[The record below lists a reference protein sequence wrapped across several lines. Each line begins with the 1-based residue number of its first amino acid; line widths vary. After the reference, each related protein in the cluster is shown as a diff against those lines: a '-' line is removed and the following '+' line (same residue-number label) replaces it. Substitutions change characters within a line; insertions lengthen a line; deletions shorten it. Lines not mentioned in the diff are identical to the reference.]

1 MAPTTLSSVTS
12 TRRRVSA
19 PSCRHQRSSTPL
31 SSVTALIHP
40 RQETFTVHAVIV
52 SFTPQQGCA
61 DRLEALLLRQASD
74 SLEKERHCQ
83 RFDVVRLRN
92 ENTFVLYELYRDQ
105 DAFRWHL
112 DTDHFHAFD
121 QKSAPLVAEKKV
133 LQGDLRQA

>member
-1 MAPTTLSSVTS
+1 M
-12 TRRRVSA
+12 
-19 PSCRHQRSSTPL
+19 
-31 SSVTALIHP
+31 
-40 RQETFTVHAVIV
+40 HAVIV

-112 DTDHFHAFD
+112 DTDHFHTFD